1 MDIMQ
6 YKSPQSGLNGWFGR
20 FVKGVIQVVGA
31 VVKDVASRIPIAGEY
46 LAKQTQNAMNWAS
59 DETDTWAFRGAQ
71 PLAEPTA
78 AEQSIIN
85 FWINNKYKVWIAAL
99 TEEFGIASSKSTE
112 AAKIAALNV
121 ILNKINTVLDH
132 YDINETAGLSKNA
145 VDTRFVILEE
155 TLRPIQ
161 DAIDNV
167 VASFTGTVST
177 VSTTF
182 NPASYS
188 FQPLFASTPL
198 ISVTGDN
205 YKVAGKSLSTV
216 KPIVNIGNVKPA
228 SNPLNTGGTIKNTT
242 LPATVNTP
250 STIPPVV
257 SAPSAPS
264 APSVPS
270 VPSTIKTGE
279 PAATVPSTTPVT
291 TVDTKKS
298 STGKTIAVLAVGAAL
313 AYAVFSGPSK
323 PAKAPARKTATKR
336 RSTTKKNK

>member
-6 YKSPQSGLNGWFGR
+6 YKAPQSGLNGFWGR
-20 FVKGVIQVVGA
+20 FLKGAINVIGVV
-31 VVKDVASRIPIAGEY
+31 VSDVAGRIPIVGDFLKREVETVISKAT
-46 LAKQTQNAMNWAS
+46 KWADAIQS
-59 DETDTWAFRGAQ
+59 RSASPNLT
-71 PLAEPTA
+71 EPTA
-78 AEQSIIN
+78 AEQVILN
-85 FWINNKYKVWIAAL
+85 AWLEKYKVWIAAL
-99 TEEFGIASSKSTE
+99 TEEFGIAASKSTE

-257 SAPSAPS
+257 SAPSAT
-264 APSVPS
+264 S

-279 PAATVPSTTPVT
+279 PAATVPSTTPAT
-291 TVDTKKS
+291 TVEDKKS
-298 STGKTIAVLAVGAAL
+298 STGKTLAILAVGAAL

-323 PAKAPARKTATKR
+323 PARATKAPARKTAAKR